1 MLACNETV
9 TLVRC
14 DGEVYATCQIIGA
27 SWYDKTQVV
36 QATNGLQHANVAKIR
51 IPADVAD
58 ALPMMPEVG
67 DHVIHGALAPG
78 ERIATAADLNR
89 HHPRRVMSTAV
100 NYRGLLPH
108 IAVIAQ

>member
-36 QATNGLQHANVAKIR
+36 QATNGLQYANIAKLR

-58 ALPMMPEVG
+58 ELPMLPEVG

-89 HHPRRVMSTAV
+89 YHPRRVVTVGDNM
-100 NYRGLLPH
+100 RGRLPH
-108 IAVIAQ
+108 LAVIAQ